1 MLWALG
7 TVREGV
13 IAEEGGK
20 AERCGNSVECLA
32 CFGNEKKEETLF
44 LLFFAD
50 RTRLELATPCV
61 TGMYSNQTELPIRL
75 SFDGAKIH
83 FFLKC
88 MLSQKIFFIQI
99 IWLIFNMIYSK
110 PPFWEGSRGS
120 KVLRKIGKNRLNL
133 A

>member
-13 IAEEGGK
+13 IAEEGGN

-50 RTRLELATPCV
+50 RTRLKLFIAPEYCICL
-61 TGMYSNQTELPIRL
+61 YS
-75 SFDGAKIH
+75 
-83 FFLKC
+83 
-88 MLSQKIFFIQI
+88 
-99 IWLIFNMIYSK
+99 FNYIANK
-110 PPFWEGSRGS
+110 
-120 KVLRKIGKNRLNL
+120 
-133 A
+133 